1 MAETKRQ
8 LSITEAAQKLGI
20 SYYTVMERIRK
31 GRLRAIKVG
40 HTYIIQASD
49 VAKFR
54 RLRPGQKWRGRR
66 RAGPTTSL
74 PP

>member
-31 GRLRAIKVG
+31 GRLRAVKVG
-40 HTYIIQASD
+40 HTYIIQAAD

-54 RLRPGQKWRGRR
+54 RLRPGHKWGERSQ
-66 RAGPTTSL
+66 AGTTTPL